1 MSKVVKRPISPRQK
15 MINLMYVVLMAMLA
29 LNVSSDVLKGFAL
42 VEESLSR
49 TAGNVTEVN
58 KALLVSFAKELAK
71 DPVKVGPNYRKA
83 QEVVRMTDSL
93 YAFIDELKLAIA
105 VEADGKGANVH
116 ALEHAE
122 DLEAAPSVMLA
133 PVKGRGS
140 ELFEA
145 INSVRA
151 RLVEMAQLKDKRLRT
166 IYDNL
171 STDVPPGNMGKK
183 WQQYMFE
190 DMPAAAAITMLTKI
204 QNDLRYAEGEVI
216 HSLAFTVGVKDTL
229 GIGEDRHEKAELEK
243 HTDKDLEQHKGA
255 VGLIPVNEVEAFVIP
270 SSRTVVAGSKFTAEI
285 VMASI
290 DKQHRP
296 VVQVGGRTLAGSH
309 YEALCA
315 TPGDYT
321 LSGHITMLNAQGQS
335 VRREFKEPYTVV
347 APAATVS
354 ADLMNVLY
362 AGYDNP
368 VSVSVPGV
376 PSLRVQ
382 ATLTGGGT
390 MESNGPG
397 KYTVRP
403 ATPGKDV
410 TLNVV
415 CDGITMAQHT
425 FRVRRLPDPTA
436 YINIGGEAVFGGKIA
451 KGTLLAANQ
460 VGAAIDDG
468 LLHIPF
474 AVTSFKMVFH
484 GRMGEV
490 IPVNSNGTTISE
502 EQKSK
507 IRELGRG
514 KRLYITDIHAT
525 GPDKIARVL
534 KTATEVI
541 IQ

>member
-29 LNVSSDVLKGFAL
+29 LNVSSDVLKGFAI

-49 TAGNVTEVN
+49 TADNVTEVN
-58 KALLVSFAKELAK
+58 RALLAGFKARMAK
-71 DPVKVGPNYRKA
+71 DPEAVGPNYRRA

-93 YAFIDELKLAIA
+93 YAFVDELKMAIA
-105 VEADGKGANVH
+105 VEADGRGADVH
-116 ALEHAE
+116 HLEHAE
-122 DLEAAPSVMLA
+122 DLEAAPNVMLA
-133 PVKGRGS
+133 PVKGRGK
-140 ELFEA
+140 ELYAA

-151 RLVEMAQLKDKRLRT
+151 RLVDMAQLKDRRLRT

-171 STDVPPGNMGKK
+171 TTEVPEGNMGKT
-183 WQQYMFE
+183 WPQYMFE

-216 HSLAFTVGVKDTL
+216 HSLAATAGVKDTL
-229 GIGEDRHEKAELEK
+229 GIGEDRREKAELEK
-243 HTDKDLEQHKGA
+243 HTPDDLEKHKGR

-270 SSRTVVAGSKFTAEI
+270 SARTVVQGTKFTAEI

-290 DKQHRP
+290 DKEHRP
-296 VVQVGGRTLAGSH
+296 TVYVGGRAISGSH
-309 YEALCA
+309 YEATCGTA
-315 TPGDYT
+315 GDFT
-321 LSGHITMLNAQGQS
+321 LAGYITMPTADGKT
-335 VRREFKEPYTVV
+335 VRREFRQPYTVV
-347 APAATVS
+347 APTATVS

-368 VSVSVPGV
+368 VSISVPGV
-376 PSLRVQ
+376 SAMRVQ

-390 MESNGPG
+390 MESTGLG
-397 KYTVRP
+397 KYIVRP

-410 TLNVV
+410 TVNVSS
-415 CDGITMAQHT
+415 DGVTMAQHT

-436 YINIGGEAVFGGKIA
+436 YINIGGEPVFGGKIA

-490 IPVNSNGTTISE
+490 IPVNSNGTAISD
-502 EQKSK
+502 EQKAK
-507 IRELGRG
+507 IRELSRG
-514 KRLYITDIHAT
+514 KRLYITEVHAT